1 MSNGSVSHLV
11 HRKLLCCFDLGL
23 CLALNDEETHPP
35 GWLTAVFSRVLAR
48 SRDGFDARFNWPI
61 RWLGQTLRDMAQNTL
76 QLQRVFGEAFRQL
89 DPKGRRFR
97 LDNADIEV
105 RFYPYAGL
113 HHTIR
118 VRSGRVYVRL
128 SDVFES
134 APPDVMR
141 ALAFLLVARLLSRK
155 APAAHEKA
163 YRAYAYSPNVLRAS
177 DIARQKRGRKV
188 ISSARG
194 KVYDLTELF
203 ERINRRYFAG
213 EIEKP
218 VLTWSMRRAK
228 RILGHHDAVH
238 NTITISKALDARDVP
253 EWFVEY
259 ILYHEMLHIKHPAK
273 LINGRRYYH
282 TPAFRSEEQRF
293 PRYQASQEWLDRV
306 VRKQHELRARAA

>member
-1 MSNGSVSHLV
+1 MS
-11 HRKLLCCFDLGL
+11 
-23 CLALNDEETHPP
+23 
-35 GWLTAVFSRVLAR
+35 
-48 SRDGFDARFNWPI
+48 
-61 RWLGQTLRDMAQNTL
+61 QNSL
-76 QLQRVFGEAFRQL
+76 HLQRVFNDAFRHL
-89 DPKGRRFR
+89 DAKGRRFR
-97 LDNADIEV
+97 LNAADIEV

-128 SDVFES
+128 SDIFQS
-134 APPDVMR
+134 APPEVIR
-141 ALAFLLVARLLSRK
+141 ALAFLLVARLLARK
-155 APAAHEKA
+155 APPAHEKI
-163 YRAYAYSPNVLRAS
+163 YRAYAFSAQVLRAS

-188 ISSARG
+188 ISSAKG
-194 KVYDLTELF
+194 KVYDLDQLF
-203 ERINRRYFAG
+203 DRLNRRYFDG
-213 EIEKP
+213 DIETP
-218 VLTWSMRRAK
+218 LLTWSKRRAK

-238 NTITISKALDARDVP
+238 NTITISKALDSRDVP

-273 LINGRRYYH
+273 LINGRRHYH

>member
-1 MSNGSVSHLV
+1 MVLGPHLTPIAV
-11 HRKLLCCFDLGL
+11 AHKIRPSG
-23 CLALNDEETHPP
+23 
-35 GWLTAVFSRVLAR
+35 TAVM
-48 SRDGFDARFNWPI
+48 
-61 RWLGQTLRDMAQNTL
+61 TQNSL
-76 QLQRVFGEAFRQL
+76 HLQRVFSDAFRHL

-97 LDNADIEV
+97 LAVGDIEV

-128 SDVFES
+128 SDIFDA
-134 APPDVMR
+134 APPEVIR

-155 APAAHEKA
+155 APTAHEKI
-163 YRAYAYSPNVLRAS
+163 YRSYAFSPPVLRAS

-194 KVYDLTELF
+194 KTYDLDELF
-203 ERINRRYFAG
+203 GRLNRRHFDNQLD
-213 EIEKP
+213 KP
-218 VLTWSMRRAK
+218 VLTWSKRRAK
-228 RILGHHDAVH
+228 RILGHHDSVH
-238 NTITISKALDARDVP
+238 NTITVSKALDSRDVP

-273 LINGRRYYH
+273 IINGRRYYH

-293 PRYQASQEWLDRV
+293 PRYQASQDWLDRV
-306 VRKQHELRARAA
+306 VRKNRELRARAA

>member
-1 MSNGSVSHLV
+1 
-11 HRKLLCCFDLGL
+11 
-23 CLALNDEETHPP
+23 
-35 GWLTAVFSRVLAR
+35 
-48 SRDGFDARFNWPI
+48 
-61 RWLGQTLRDMAQNTL
+61 MAQNTL
-76 QLQRVFGEAFRQL
+76 HLQRVFGEAFRQL
-89 DPKGRRFR
+89 DPKRRRFR

-134 APPDVMR
+134 APADVIR
-141 ALAFLLVARLLSRK
+141 ALAFLLVARLLSLK
-155 APAAHEKA
+155 PPATHEKA

-194 KVYDLTELF
+194 KVYDLSELF
-203 ERINRRYFAG
+203 ERINRRYFDDR
-213 EIEKP
+213 IEKP
-218 VLTWSMRRAK
+218 ALTWSKRRAK

-238 NTITISKALDARDVP
+238 KTITISKALDSRDVP

-259 ILYHEMLHIKHPAK
+259 ILYHEMLHIKYPAK
-273 LINGRRYYH
+273 FINGRRYYH
-282 TPAFRSEEQRF
+282 TPAFRSEEQRY
-293 PRYQASQEWLDRV
+293 PLYQASQEWLERV
-306 VRKQHELRARAA
+306 VRTKHALRARAA